1 MKTLLLASPLFRR
14 NSFQPP
20 AFMLFSH
27 TEMSDVERLMKKSG
41 RSQRKIKAR
50 CDYFLRRTRKINHAI
65 LAKEHSIVRLFP
77 SSPPP
82 RRPLCQ
88 TSGDRAG
95 RPLDADLGPSPTN
108 ERVTNIAKRDKWLL
122 EAIRIAFFTS
132 PEVIFILGGWCGE
145 REHCREPN
153 R

>member
-1 MKTLLLASPLFRR
+1 MRSESEWGRR
-14 NSFQPP
+14 VSENSSSCPAIIPAKFFSTPP

-27 TEMSDVERLMKKSG
+27 TKMSDVERVMKKSG

-82 RRPLCQ
+82 RRALCQ

-95 RPLDADLGPSPTN
+95 RTLDEDFGLAAAARRRTGALQTLRREISGCW
-108 ERVTNIAKRDKWLL
+108 KRFVSHSLH
-122 EAIRIAFFTS
+122 R
-132 PEVIFILGGWCGE
+132 P
-145 REHCREPN
+145 R
-153 R
+153 